1 MHLLAVA
8 ENIFFLVLVAVIGLI
23 RWIMVASE
31 TAKNS
36 RTQKRTEPSA
46 PNAPVP
52 RAPAQTEEERVRRFM
67 EALGVPTSN
76 APVPRQVTPP
86 KPARGKVQPIDPFPK
101 PRGGP
106 WRPEPVVTSA
116 PPPLPV
122 TPPRVTDL
130 PKVQTERT
138 AAPVFEVHV
147 VEGRAEESLKPTA
160 LVRPTSVASSVGWAA
175 RLASADGQRD
185 AIVLRE
191 IFGAPRSLQPLDLHS
206 LG

>member
-8 ENIFFLVLVAVIGLI
+8 ENIFFLVLVAIIGLI
-23 RWIMVASE
+23 RWIMAASE
-31 TAKNS
+31 SAKNS
-36 RTQKRTEPSA
+36 RTQKGTDQPV

-52 RAPAQTEEERVRRFM
+52 RAPTQTEEERVRRFM
-67 EALGVPTSN
+67 EALGVPASN
-76 APVPRQVTPP
+76 APMPRQVKPP
-86 KPARGKVQPIDPFPK
+86 KPARSKVRPIDPFPK

-122 TPPRVTDL
+122 TPARVTDL
-130 PKVQTERT
+130 PTVQTERSV
-138 AAPVFEVHV
+138 APVFEVQV

-160 LVRPTSVASSVGWAA
+160 LVRPTTVASSVGWAA
-175 RLASADGQRD
+175 RLASAAGQRD